1 MNLKQLKHIVAVA
14 DTLNFHRAS
23 ERVFL
28 TQSALSRSV
37 ASFEKSIGIRLFD
50 RDNAKVSVTY
60 AGQQIIESA
69 RLLLAESDNFQQEVK
84 NIFSGEEGEI
94 SFGIGPF
101 LAATVIP
108 PTLRNYHLDH
118 PNITFDITIND
129 WSHLLNLLEAEKIEF
144 FIADIRQITDHRN
157 IKIEL
162 LNSPKIGFYCLQN
175 HTLYQQHK
183 DQTIPAEALLH
194 YPIASVSIPDVV
206 LAEIKKSLK
215 INDKDFKISI
225 KCNDILLLKN
235 LLPDTDI
242 IMLCSNHVESEIYKK
257 ERLKKLNIKMTG
269 DRFGTWG
276 LVTLNGKSLSPSAK
290 KLSRTLCDNI
300 LLLNQG

>member
-1 MNLKQLKHIVAVA
+1 MNLKQLRHIVALA
-14 DTLNFHRAS
+14 DSLNFHRAG

-60 AGQQIIESA
+60 AGQQIIKSA

-118 PNITFDITIND
+118 SNITFDITIND
-129 WSHLLNLLEAEKIEF
+129 WSHLLNLLESEKIEF
-144 FIADIRQITDHRN
+144 FIADIRQITDHKN
-157 IKIEL
+157 IDIEL

-175 HTLYQQHK
+175 HALYKKYK
-183 DQTIPAEALLH
+183 DQVIPAEALLE
-194 YPIASVSIPDVV
+194 YPLASVSIPDVV
-206 LAEIKKSLK
+206 LIEIKNSLK
-215 INDKDFKISI
+215 LNNNDFKISI

-235 LLPDTDI
+235 LLPETDI
-242 IMLCSNHVESEIYKK
+242 IMLCSNHIESEIYNEEK
-257 ERLKKLNIKMTG
+257 LKKLNFRMKG

-276 LVTLNGKSLSPSAK
+276 LVTLKGKNLSPAAK
-290 KLSRTLCDNI
+290 NLSRTLCDNI
-300 LLLNQG
+300 LLLN